1 VRPLRR
7 LADVIGKARKSPSIS
22 SILYFGNRCKVVSL
36 HARLNSG
43 ELEMTLKPQLELELS
58 LKRVS
63 AQRRVP
69 KASQRDPGG
78 SCLAMP
84 QAICSTDQAG

>member
-1 VRPLRR
+1 M
-7 LADVIGKARKSPSIS
+7 IGKARKSPSIS
-22 SILYFGNRCKVVSL
+22 SILYFGNGCKVVSL

-63 AQRRVP
+63 AQRRVT
-69 KASQRDPGG
+69 KASQTRLGMR
-78 SCLAMP
+78 SCLATL
-84 QAICSTDQAG
+84 QTICTALLVV